1 MNKTPRELLDA
12 AAATRIPDNF
22 NLLPALLQHASI
34 QNRKTGKPENRSTG
48 KPENWNTF
56 MQTLRAKPALMILF
70 VLLALA
76 LISGAAYAIGRSLG
90 YIPGVGIIEQGAP
103 LRVLAEPVSVTRDGI
118 TVTVDQAYLTP
129 DRTVLSYAVSGIPQE
144 ARPKSEAGFSC
155 QPSLPT
161 LLLSSGTKL
170 EIMSG
175 EGSGEMDGYR
185 STFFYPPIP
194 PTEQTVTF
202 SLPCLEDVAPAAAP
216 QDWELTLRFIPAP
229 PDLTMA
235 PVLQIATPPPTPT
248 PPPVV
253 NLAQSDAFMGLSFHL
268 EAVQNTGRGY
278 LFETSVRWQEGLY
291 ADYGVGAGA
300 GVFLTD
306 AKGQKIEL
314 SQFNSEK
321 YLSPAGPRRTLSGY
335 NLHETSFASPV
346 TLTLPL
352 ISANLPLNKRPSF
365 TFDPGPN
372 PQPGQEWQ
380 INQTIEVLGLPVEI
394 LSARYVTYADLP
406 GQEWWVQFTPPE
418 AHGFEVSLRA
428 SPELS
433 AISLSIDSGFSP
445 DGSSA
450 GGYPLERDEN
460 GLLKVYAL
468 MGGRIV
474 APLVISVPY
483 VNIAHDWQITFDPRA
498 LGEETPAQPDSTPI
512 EASLQIEQVIPLED
526 GYYLIGRTIWDDP
539 RFSSLALGD
548 WGTRLLAPDGTEIP
562 IEPVQ
567 LDEIGIQNLQSD
579 QWAYR
584 VYGKVLPP
592 ELTLTVQNASVWLAQ
607 PYTFSFQPGLDM
619 REGQE
624 WVLDEPLEMLG
635 YTVTVQKA
643 RYITQ
648 GDGRGFEFMM
658 QTDSPIASVGIG
670 IQSGVMDNY
679 AGGGGATPRDQAGNL
694 SASVT
699 THGQFTGEPVVLSI
713 YSLTLDGQWQVGW
726 TPPPPPPGA
735 TPFYAPQACLSLDSV
750 KKALANPPALPTEL
764 TGKLLLMRGA
774 LAPEPSLFL
783 ANLNGS
789 AEIPLA
795 FGQGSLSPDGS
806 RVVYSDENNRLILME
821 IASKQKTIL
830 GTGYLAPR
838 WSPDGAKI
846 AFLHETPQGYNLF
859 ITNADGSN
867 LHQLTD
873 QTGFLTLAD
882 WTADSQSLLI
892 QDGTNIELLNIANG
906 ARRILLQTNFNPY
919 GAVTA
924 ALSPDGNWLAYLEKV
939 PGKMTPGLYL
949 KTLPDGEPR
958 LLAQLDYWSVFNP
971 VFSPNGQWL
980 AFTVMNGDTWQDTY
994 TFALNVNNC
1003 QTSPLPISGELREWR
1018 P

>member
-1 MNKTPRELLDA
+1 
-12 AAATRIPDNF
+12 
-22 NLLPALLQHASI
+22 
-34 QNRKTGKPENRSTG
+34 
-48 KPENWNTF
+48 
-56 MQTLRAKPALMILF
+56 
-70 VLLALA
+70 
-76 LISGAAYAIGRSLG
+76 
-90 YIPGVGIIEQGAP
+90 
-103 LRVLAEPVSVTRDGI
+103 
-118 TVTVDQAYLTP
+118 
-129 DRTVLSYAVSGIPQE
+129 
-144 ARPKSEAGFSC
+144 
-155 QPSLPT
+155 
-161 LLLSSGTKL
+161 
-170 EIMSG
+170 
-175 EGSGEMDGYR
+175 
-185 STFFYPPIP
+185 
-194 PTEQTVTF
+194 
-202 SLPCLEDVAPAAAP
+202 
-216 QDWELTLRFIPAP
+216 
-229 PDLTMA
+229 
-235 PVLQIATPPPTPT
+235 
-248 PPPVV
+248 
-253 NLAQSDAFMGLSFHL
+253 
-268 EAVQNTGRGY
+268 VQNTGRGY

-321 YLSPAGPRRTLSGY
+321 YLSPAGPRRTLSGHS
-335 NLHETSFASPV
+335 LHETSFASPV

-352 ISANLPLNKRPSF
+352 ISANLPLDKRPSF

-372 PQPGQEWQ
+372 PQPGQKWQ

-406 GQEWWVQFTPPE
+406 EQEWWVQFTPPE

-460 GLLKVYAL
+460 GLLKVYTL
-468 MGGRIV
+468 MGGRII

-483 VNIAHDWQITFDPRA
+483 VNIAHDWQITFDPCA
-498 LGEETPAQPDSTPI
+498 LAGETPAQPDSTPI
-512 EASLQIEQVIPLED
+512 EASLQIEQVIPIED

-539 RFSSLALGD
+539 RFSSLGLGG

-567 LDEIGIQNLQSD
+567 LDEIGIQNPQSD
-579 QWAYR
+579 QWGYR

-670 IQSGVMDNY
+670 IQSGVTNNY
-679 AGGGGATPRDQAGNL
+679 AGGGGATPRDQSGNL

-699 THGQFTGEPVVLSI
+699 TNGQFTGEPVVLFI
-713 YSLTLDGQWQVGW
+713 YSLSLDGQWQAAW
-726 TPPPPPPGA
+726 TPPAAPAGA
-735 TPFYAPQACLSLDSV
+735 TPFYVPQACLTLDFI
-750 KKALANPPALPTEL
+750 KKALANPPALPPEL

-774 LAPEPSLFL
+774 LAPKPSLFIASL
-783 ANLNGS
+783 DGS

-795 FGQGSLSPDGS
+795 FGHGSLSPDGR
-806 RVVYSDENNRLILME
+806 RVAYSDENNRLILME
-821 IASKQKTIL
+821 VASKQKTIL
-830 GTGYLAPR
+830 GAGYLAPR

-846 AFLHETPQGYNLF
+846 AFQRETPKGFNLF
-859 ITNADGSN
+859 VMNADGSN
-867 LHQLTD
+867 LRQLTD
-873 QTGFLTLAD
+873 TTEYLSLAGWSGD
-882 WTADSQSLLI
+882 GQSLLI
-892 QDGTNIELLNIANG
+892 QSGARIELLGINDG
-906 ARRILLQTNFNPY
+906 SRKLLLETRHNSY
-919 GAVTA
+919 GSPSA

-949 KTLPDGEPR
+949 KALPDGEPR

-971 VFSPNGQWL
+971 VFSPDGQWL
-980 AFTVMNGDTWQDTY
+980 AFSVLNGDTGMDTY
-994 TFALNVNNC
+994 TFILNLTNC
-1003 QTSPLPISGELREWR
+1003 QAIPLTGLQGEIRQWQR